1 MYKSEVIGAGG
12 ISARVVA
19 HSVAANTGTPIVT
32 FELTYPRFIHSEFLT
47 HRLFSRNAASSRA
60 IPVDKVIEAVR
71 EKPAMPIHWGKNQPG
86 MQAEEECDAL
96 IRKISG
102 ESFERDEWWK
112 ISSDLICNQAEMFSE
127 AGYHKQIVNRLLEPF
142 QFMKTVVTATEFDNF
157 FALRRHPDAQ
167 PEIQE
172 LAECMWEALQH
183 SEPEVL
189 EEGEWH
195 VPYVPTIKFDNSN
208 RIYCAWVKEFDDKDK
223 TVTFE
228 EITEEQ
234 ALKVS
239 ASCCAQV
246 SFRKSDTSVE
256 KAERI
261 YDMLV
266 NSKPVHCYD
275 EKTEVLTKDGFK
287 FWKDINSSDCLAS
300 VDSKSGKFIGFST
313 PKNLVAEYYEGD
325 VYEYNQR
332 DFNLVVTPDHKLY
345 GSKGRKP
352 TQKFELFKANQ
363 PTSHRHSHDTYGQ
376 AQFRNPLTTTGVA
389 NESQDASSFH
399 KGAFLGMFVGD
410 GFVPDDGSRSVV
422 MFRFKKE
429 RKALYLKSLLDH
441 LGYEWS
447 TKEHEG
453 VTVFRVKSENLGNI
467 MKDQCYTSDSKKK
480 LPSYVFDKCS
490 DFING
495 VFDGLMNSDGSI
507 KRKTYVYSTSSEV
520 LRDQVEVLCVIGGF
534 GSCHIDT
541 QGGCGGNPNYRLM
554 IRTKKSALLNDSRR
568 PNDACIVRHYK
579 GMVYCAEVEGNVLIV
594 RREGKICLSGN
605 SSPFEHQAKPIPDCS
620 WEFELDAPD
629 NPMLEQAPEGITH
642 ECRKGKLW
650 SGNFCNWIQHRQLIP
665 ENTVWEYED
674 A

>member
-1 MYKSEVIGAGG
+1 MYKAEVVGVGG

-71 EKPAMPIHWGKNQPG
+71 ERPAMPIHWGKNQPG
-86 MQAEEECDAL
+86 MQAKEECDVL

-167 PEIQE
+167 PEIQA
-172 LAECMWEALQH
+172 LAECMWEALQQ
-183 SEPEVL
+183 SDPEVL

-246 SFRKSDTSVE
+246 SFRNSDTSLE
-256 KAERI
+256 KAEKI

-266 NSKPVHCYD
+266 NSKPVH
-275 EKTEVLTKDGFK
+275 
-287 FWKDINSSDCLAS
+287 
-300 VDSKSGKFIGFST
+300 
-313 PKNLVAEYYEGD
+313 
-325 VYEYNQR
+325 
-332 DFNLVVTPDHKLY
+332 
-345 GSKGRKP
+345 
-352 TQKFELFKANQ
+352 
-363 PTSHRHSHDTYGQ
+363 
-376 AQFRNPLTTTGVA
+376 
-389 NESQDASSFH
+389 
-399 KGAFLGMFVGD
+399 
-410 GFVPDDGSRSVV
+410 
-422 MFRFKKE
+422 
-429 RKALYLKSLLDH
+429 
-441 LGYEWS
+441 
-447 TKEHEG
+447 
-453 VTVFRVKSENLGNI
+453 
-467 MKDQCYTSDSKKK
+467 
-480 LPSYVFDKCS
+480 
-490 DFING
+490 
-495 VFDGLMNSDGSI
+495 
-507 KRKTYVYSTSSEV
+507 
-520 LRDQVEVLCVIGGF
+520 
-534 GSCHIDT
+534 
-541 QGGCGGNPNYRLM
+541 
-554 IRTKKSALLNDSRR
+554 
-568 PNDACIVRHYK
+568 
-579 GMVYCAEVEGNVLIV
+579 
-594 RREGKICLSGN
+594 

-629 NPMLEQAPEGITH
+629 SPMLEQAPDGITH
-642 ECRKGKLW
+642 ECRRGKLW